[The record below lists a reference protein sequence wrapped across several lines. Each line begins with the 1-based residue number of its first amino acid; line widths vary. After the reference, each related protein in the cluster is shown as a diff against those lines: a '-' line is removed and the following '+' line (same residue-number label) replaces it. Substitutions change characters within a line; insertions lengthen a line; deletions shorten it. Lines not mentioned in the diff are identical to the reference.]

1 MSEIDTQ
8 STWIW
13 NPKERKCLS
22 ILQRKIHGR
31 ATLLQV
37 HAFMLRNALET
48 NLNLLTKLIATLSS
62 SDPQCGT
69 HHARRLFGQIRHKS
83 NTFLCNTMMKAHLN
97 SGQFSEAAVLYNEL
111 RRKDSFGP
119 DNYTFSTLAKCC
131 GLSFSVFE
139 GTEVHAHVL
148 KYGFKSNLYVATA
161 LVDMY
166 GKLGKMG
173 FARKVFDEMIERSQ
187 VSWTALI
194 GGYLRNGEMGVA
206 KELFDLMLES
216 EKDTAAFNVMID
228 GYVKVGD
235 MEKGKRL
242 FDVMPERNVVSWTS
256 MIDGYCSNGD
266 VEEARLL
273 FDAMPERNLYS
284 WNAMIGGYCQNKQ
297 PQEAMRLFHE
307 LLTEKAFDPDDVT
320 VVSVLPAI
328 ADLGALDMGNWVYEF
343 VKRKKLDRSSNVC
356 TALIDMYA
364 KCGEI
369 DKARWVFDEVQHRK
383 TCTWN
388 ALINGLAVNGRA
400 KEALEVFLDMKIQG
414 FKPNEITVL
423 GVLSACNH
431 GGLVEEGRRWFKAM
445 EELRLTAGIEHYGCL
460 VDLLGRAGY
469 LEEAEKLIES
479 MPYEAN
485 GIILSSFIF
494 ACGYAKD
501 ITRAERVVKKA
512 INMEPWNDGNYI
524 MLRNLYAI
532 ERRWGH
538 VEEIK
543 GLMRMKGAKKEV
555 GCSVIEIGSRVWEFV
570 AGDKAHPQWETMHVV
585 LEQLQM
591 NMKGLDPYLS
601 EH

>member
-1 MSEIDTQ
+1 
-8 STWIW
+8 
-13 NPKERKCLS
+13 
-22 ILQRKIHGR
+22 
-31 ATLLQV
+31 
-37 HAFMLRNALET
+37 
-48 NLNLLTKLIATLSS
+48 
-62 SDPQCGT
+62 
-69 HHARRLFGQIRHKS
+69 
-83 NTFLCNTMMKAHLN
+83 MMKAHLN

-131 GLSFSVFE
+131 GLSFSEFE

-194 GGYLRNGEMGVA
+194 GGYVRNGEMSVA

-235 MEKGKRL
+235 MEKAKRL
-242 FDVMPERNVVSWTS
+242 FDAMPERNVVSWTS

-343 VKRKKLDRSSNVC
+343 VKQKKLDRSSNVC

-460 VDLLGRAGY
+460 VDLLGRAGC

-485 GIILSSFIF
+485 GIILSSFVF

-591 NMKGLDPYLS
+591 NMKGLDPYFS